1 MNRLGAERRPFLFVI
16 DYKQEQ
22 VIVEEP
28 DQIDSEALL
37 YNLDGVT
44 NVATASRMNDRE
56 NRTSA
61 IRWETFPITQSAYAD
76 SFHKVV
82 GHIRAGNSYLV
93 NLTCATPVRTDLSL
107 KDVFV
112 SSEARYKLWMKDCFV
127 VFSPEI
133 FVKIRDEH
141 IYSYPM
147 KGTID
152 ATLPDA
158 RRRILEDPKETAE
171 HATIVDLI
179 RNDLSMVATEVMVT
193 RYRYIDELPT
203 HQGALLQ
210 VSSEIRGR
218 LAGGWQ
224 AEVGDLFFRLLPAGS
239 ITGAPKKKTMEIIA
253 EAETY
258 ERGFYTGVMGYFDG
272 NSLDSAVMIRF
283 LEQQAD
289 GSLIFPRD
297 LVLPL
302 GNGMQ
307 ITSRTIS
314 GRANSVVSTARCIPR
329 SPQRRNKSS
338 NGPGCNNGSPPQ
350 NVTPPSERSMK
361 TISFSISFIKASA
374 EYSVPDIS
382 IAIAGHTSAQIPHRV
397 QRAPSVTIPS
407 GVSVNACSGQAS
419 THVRQPMHFFFV

>member
-1 MNRLGAERRPFLFVI
+1 MGTPVYFYNLLKSVTNTIIIATVTATHGPRELAEEIEIRRQAVLGFQTEAPVIGIIAFQGQAERPVPEEVQAGTEVAVDQSGPRV
-16 DYKQEQ
+16 EQ
-22 VIVEEP
+22 TAAAAVLQVE
-28 DQIDSEALL
+28 
-37 YNLDGVT
+37 
-44 NVATASRMNDRE
+44 
-56 NRTSA
+56 
-61 IRWETFPITQSAYAD
+61 
-76 SFHKVV
+76 
-82 GHIRAGNSYLV
+82 
-93 NLTCATPVRTDLSL
+93 VRTDLSL

-112 SSEARYKLWMKDCFV
+112 SSEARYKLWMKDRFV

-193 RYRYIDELPT
+193 RYRYIELPT

-289 GSLIFPRD
+289 GSLIFKS
-297 LVLPL
+297 
-302 GNGMQ
+302 GGG
-307 ITSRTIS
+307 ITSQSDLT
-314 GRANSVVSTARCIPR
+314 
-329 SPQRRNKSS
+329 
-338 NGPGCNNGSPPQ
+338 
-350 NVTPPSERSMK
+350 SEYNEMK
-361 TISFSISFIKASA
+361 QKV
-374 EYSVPDIS
+374 YVPIY
-382 IAIAGHTSAQIPHRV
+382 
-397 QRAPSVTIPS
+397 
-407 GVSVNACSGQAS
+407 
-419 THVRQPMHFFFV
+419 

>member
-1 MNRLGAERRPFLFVI
+1 MRFYNRIEAVCRMNRLGAERRPFLFVI

-112 SSEARYKLWMKDCFV
+112 SSEARYKLWMKDRFV

-224 AEVGDLFFRLLPAGS
+224 AEVGDLSSGSFRQVPLPGS
-239 ITGAPKKKTMEIIA
+239 PKRDNGRLTRKPRPT
-253 EAETY
+253 
-258 ERGFYTGVMGYFDG
+258 ERGF
-272 NSLDSAVMIRF
+272 
-283 LEQQAD
+283 
-289 GSLIFPRD
+289 
-297 LVLPL
+297 
-302 GNGMQ
+302 
-307 ITSRTIS
+307 
-314 GRANSVVSTARCIPR
+314 
-329 SPQRRNKSS
+329 
-338 NGPGCNNGSPPQ
+338 
-350 NVTPPSERSMK
+350 
-361 TISFSISFIKASA
+361 
-374 EYSVPDIS
+374 
-382 IAIAGHTSAQIPHRV
+382 
-397 QRAPSVTIPS
+397 
-407 GVSVNACSGQAS
+407 
-419 THVRQPMHFFFV
+419 